1 MDQKPTTRCK
11 FHCFEVSK
19 VEGWNCK
26 GSWAQ
31 IQEKAKLS
39 PVSGGSPENESFFAS
54 TPCGSIEVG
63 TVAEGVFVIG
73 KDYFV
78 DFTEIPAK

>member
-19 VEGWNCK
+19 VEG
-26 GSWAQ
+26 SRPH
-31 IQEKAKLS
+31 IHEKAKLS
-39 PVSGGSPENESFFAS
+39 PVYSGSPENESFFAS

-78 DFTEIPAK
+78 DFTEI